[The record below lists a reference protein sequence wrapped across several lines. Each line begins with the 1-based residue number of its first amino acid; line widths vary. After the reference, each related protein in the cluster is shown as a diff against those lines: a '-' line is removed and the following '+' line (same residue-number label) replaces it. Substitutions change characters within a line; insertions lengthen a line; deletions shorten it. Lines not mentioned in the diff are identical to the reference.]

1 MSQPTRRQYGVYCNT
16 NRSRFAMDQIPLNSD
31 LIVMKAGFSESTL
44 LIDDKVDLDSKNLK
58 NIKVKSV
65 IDSNKKKR
73 D

>member
-1 MSQPTRRQYGVYCNT
+1 
-16 NRSRFAMDQIPLNSD
+16 MDQIPLNSD